1 MNNFS
6 VSYNVFRTR
15 VIFWKKKHSFSPAV
29 VDMFIGECAQVVVPS
44 VILYSLISEDDN
56 G

>member
-1 MNNFS
+1 MSLEHEWFS
-6 VSYNVFRTR
+6 E
-15 VIFWKKKHSFSPAV
+15 KKKYSFSPAV